1 MIIGIDHVIIAV
13 EELDKAMESWQRL
26 GFQVLK
32 GGEHPQFGTHNA
44 LVPFSDGFYF
54 ELMAI
59 KDPTLIDRFP
69 VTKRL
74 HEVLGG
80 DNRFLGFALDS
91 DDLGSDVDAIRER
104 GLTIHKAPPGERVRP
119 DGLRVAWRTAHP
131 EDSRLPFLIQDQT
144 PRDVRI
150 PAPEQGLGQAL
161 SVSCIEV
168 TSWDGQTLRDNYTR
182 LLAGAADAA
191 VFTLKRGAVRVSAA
205 GLADGIE
212 TVVLKAGDPTA
223 VARQWEAGGIASRE
237 DKSSLHG
244 HVLIPTDTAGVRLMI
259 SV

>member
-13 EELDKAMESWQRL
+13 EELNKAMDAWQKL

-44 LVPFSDGFYF
+44 LVPLSDGFYF

-69 VTKRL
+69 VTRRL
-74 HEVLGG
+74 HEILAG

-91 DDLGSDVDAIRER
+91 DGLGSDVDAIRER
-104 GLTIHKAPPGERVRP
+104 GLAIHKAPPGERVRP

-144 PRDVRI
+144 PREVRI

-161 SVSCIEV
+161 RVLSVEV
-168 TSWDGQTLRDNYTR
+168 VSQNRQTLRENYAK
-182 LLAGAADAA
+182 LLGGGAGGE
-191 VFTLKRGAVRVSAA
+191 VFALKRGAIQVASVGS
-205 GLADGIE
+205 ADGIE
-212 TVVLKAGDPTA
+212 TVVLKAGDLTP
-223 VARQWEAGGIASRE
+223 VARQWDSQGISFRE
-237 DKSSLHG
+237 ETSSKQG
-244 HVLIPTDTAGVRLMI
+244 HVLIPTDTSGARLMV
-259 SV
+259 SG